1 MSNKIELL
9 PIQLENLRYYFEYF
23 LDLKLEEYL
32 KTKDSKATMKD
43 SPVAF
48 KLLYMGALNETN
60 YAHHL
65 LGFPPQVKKDNYKDE
80 LDIINK
86 EIDTY
91 IYLEKLIKNYG
102 EDSGIVNCAKEIRC
116 CS

>member
-1 MSNKIELL
+1 MSSKIKLL
-9 PIQLENLRYYFEYF
+9 PIQLENLRYFEYF

-32 KTKDSKATMKD
+32 KTKDSEAAMKD

-60 YAHHL
+60 YAYHL
-65 LGFPPQVKKDNYKDE
+65 LGFPPQIKKDDYKDE
-80 LDIINK
+80 LNIINK

-91 IYLEKLIKNYG
+91 IYIFRKTN
-102 EDSGIVNCAKEIRC
+102 KELWRRFWN
-116 CS
+116 S

>member
-32 KTKDSKATMKD
+32 KTKDSEATMKD

-48 KLLYMGALNETN
+48 KLLYMGALNQTN
-60 YAHHL
+60 YAYHL
-65 LGFPPQVKKDNYKDE
+65 LGFPPQIKKDDYKDE

-86 EIDTY
+86 EIDIY
-91 IYLEKLIKNYG
+91 IYI
-102 EDSGIVNCAKEIRC
+102 
-116 CS
+116 

>member
-1 MSNKIELL
+1 MSSKIKSL
-9 PIQLENLRYYFEYF
+9 PIQLENLQYYFEYF

-32 KTKDSKATMKD
+32 KTRDSEVTMKD

-60 YAHHL
+60 YAYHL
-65 LGFPPQVKKDNYKDE
+65 LGVPPQVKKDDYIDE

-86 EIDTY
+86 ETDTY
-91 IYLEKLIKNYG
+91 IYI
-102 EDSGIVNCAKEIRC
+102 
-116 CS
+116 